1 MDVDTVLTRLEAL
14 IRDARAVPMSASC
27 MVHRD
32 DVLDLIEDARR
43 SLPSQLGD
51 AQKVL
56 TQRDA
61 VVAEARDQSKA
72 IIDSAYAEQAR
83 LVAEEEVVV
92 EANLEAER
100 IVAEAEAL
108 AEAKAQDVDNY
119 VDGKL
124 ANFEVVLDKTLR
136 SVQRG
141 RDKIRADQQ
150 VDEMDLTGDIP
161 VFGADDVP
169 EGQY

>member
-92 EANLEAER
+92 EANREAER
-100 IVAEAEAL
+100 IVAEAEAI

-119 VDGKL
+119 VDG
-124 ANFEVVLDKTLR
+124 
-136 SVQRG
+136 
-141 RDKIRADQQ
+141 
-150 VDEMDLTGDIP
+150 
-161 VFGADDVP
+161 
-169 EGQY
+169 

>member
-1 MDVDTVLTRLEAL
+1 VDVDTVLTRLEAL

-141 RDKIRADQQ
+141 RDKIRTDQQ
-150 VDEMDLTGDIP
+150 VDEMDLTGEIP
-161 VFGADDVP
+161 VFGADDGP

>member
-1 MDVDTVLTRLEAL
+1 MEVDTVLTRLEAL

-51 AQKVL
+51 AQTVL

-72 IIDSAYAEQAR
+72 IIDSAYAEAS
-83 LVAEEEVVV
+83 L
-92 EANLEAER
+92 
-100 IVAEAEAL
+100 
-108 AEAKAQDVDNY
+108 
-119 VDGKL
+119 GS
-124 ANFEVVLDKTLR
+124 TSLR
-136 SVQRG
+136 RSTHGWRRATPG
-141 RDKIRADQQ
+141 RHR
-150 VDEMDLTGDIP
+150 
-161 VFGADDVP
+161 
-169 EGQY
+169 